1 MKPRDKIIAELIT
14 FSSRTKKHIYTDLI
28 LPATEMQME
37 DMLQKSRIAGGYC
50 DIIIYTGIKDCPYLP
65 EITKVRVDDV
75 SLNGL
80 NLFAKR
86 LTMLSESDVIAL
98 RGIFLNQKAQGKYD
112 DGIPLKDLI
121 NLTYGLQ
128 EVPVINNISTDEQLG
143 QFVIDN
149 DFNEEIVSMDD
160 SAVEKLDRATVGK
173 QHREAECG
181 EFVEGYY
188 VETAL
193 YQFPQEYTEEIE
205 DVFNF
210 DHIVVFELDIDIA
223 KNPVNDSMENTKS
236 VETICLPIPKSEA
249 NEIAKAYNGSCIE
262 DCVYYGLES
271 AIEGIDGKVF
281 GGMKNLDKLNDIA
294 KRYLSYSQ
302 ADRVKFKA
310 VIESEAPKCLD
321 EITDI
326 AENLHRYSLAYYA
339 DTAES
344 FAKDYLSHYLPTN
357 FDMDFFFKHTNLT
370 QLGKMLA
377 ERLGA
382 SFTEYGV
389 ISARDKG
396 LYDIIPYNAEEQAQ
410 TETEEMGG
418 MQM

>member
-1 MKPRDKIIAELIT
+1 MSLRDKVVAEIT
-14 FSSRTKKHIYTDLI
+14 TVNPITGEYIYTDLI
-28 LPATEMQME
+28 LPATIMKIE
-37 DMLQKSRIAGGYC
+37 DALQKARITTSYSDMT
-50 DIIIYTGIKDCPYLP
+50 DISIINCPYLP
-65 EITKVRVDDV
+65 ELTDTGI
-75 SLNGL
+75 NGVNIKEL

-86 LTMLSESDVIAL
+86 VAMLPKYELIAL
-98 RGIFLNQKAQGKYD
+98 NGIFLNQKALGKYEK
-112 DGIPLKDLI
+112 GIPMKDLI
-121 NLTYGLQ
+121 NLTYGLDS
-128 EVPVINNISTDEQLG
+128 VPVITDISTDEQIG
-143 QFVIDN
+143 EFVIEN
-149 DFNEEIVSMDD
+149 DLNEEIVKMGDG
-160 SAVEKLDRATVGK
+160 AVEMLDRATVGK
-173 QHREAECG
+173 QHREAESG
-181 EFVEGYY
+181 EFVADCY
-188 VETAL
+188 VATAA
-193 YQFPQEYTEEIE
+193 YQFPQEYTGATEEQLRIDNTIVFKI
-205 DVFNF
+205 DVAEAP
-210 DHIVVFELDIDIA
+210 I
-223 KNPVNDSMENTKS
+223 NDSMENAES
-236 VETICLPIPKSEA
+236 AEIIYLPIPKNEA
-249 NEIAKAYNGSCIE
+249 NRIANIHNEGCIE
-262 DCVYYGLES
+262 DCVYYGFES
-271 AIEGIDGKVF
+271 AIEEIDGQIF
-281 GGMKNLDKLNDIA
+281 GDMQDFDKLNDIA
-294 KRYLSYSQ
+294 ERYVSYSQ

-344 FAKDYLSHYLPTN
+344 FAKDYLSHHLPTN

>member
-1 MKPRDKIIAELIT
+1 MSLRDKVVAEITTVNSIAGEY
-14 FSSRTKKHIYTDLI
+14 IYTDLI
-28 LPATEMQME
+28 LPANAMQIE
-37 DMLQKSRIAGGYC
+37 DALQKARITDSYDDMT
-50 DIIIYTGIKDCPYLP
+50 DISIINCPYLP
-65 EITKVRVDDV
+65 ELTNTRIDGVNIKE
-75 SLNGL
+75 L

-86 LTMLSESDVIAL
+86 VTILSENEIIAL
-98 RGIFLNQKAQGKYD
+98 NGIFLNQNAQGKYD
-112 DGIPLKDLI
+112 DGISMKELI

-128 EVPVINNISTDEQLG
+128 AVPVVKNISTDKQLG
-143 QFVIDN
+143 QFVIEN
-149 DFNEEIVSMDD
+149 DLNEEIVKMSDD
-160 SAVEKLDRATVGK
+160 AVEMLDRAAVGK

-181 EFVEGYY
+181 EFVAGCY
-188 VETAL
+188 VATAD
-193 YQFPQEYTEEIE
+193 YQFPQEYTGATEEQLRI
-205 DVFNF
+205 DNTIVFKINVAEAP
-210 DHIVVFELDIDIA
+210 I
-223 KNPVNDSMENTKS
+223 NDSMENAES
-236 VETICLPIPKSEA
+236 AETIYLPIPKNEA
-249 NEIAKAYNGSCIE
+249 NRIANIHNEGCIE
-262 DCVYYGLES
+262 DCVYYGFES
-271 AIEGIDGKVF
+271 AIEEIDSQIF
-281 GGMKNLDKLNDIA
+281 GDMQDFDKLNDIA
-294 KRYLSYSQ
+294 ERYVSYSQ

-310 VIESEAPKCLD
+310 VIVSEAPKCLD
-321 EITDI
+321 EIIDI

-344 FAKDYLSHYLPTN
+344 FAKDYLSHHLPTN

-370 QLGKMLA
+370 QFGKMLA